1 MSLKSEMK
9 VEDVI
14 IIGAGPAGISCAIQ
28 LKRYGIEPLIF
39 EKNETGGMLRYANL
53 VENYPGFPNGITGID
68 LVGLFKKHIEKNNI
82 NICSENVI
90 SVKYSEQLFFIET
103 AGDVFN
109 SKVLVIAS
117 GTKPNKKT
125 GVVVPSGLEKNVLY
139 DITLVMGCSGK
150 KIVIAGAGDLA
161 IDYSMTLGRKNDV
174 TVINRSDK
182 IKCIPALLKRIES
195 LINFR
200 YIEKTFVK
208 NIMPQSPDGINIEC
222 ESKGKPLTLTAEYLI
237 FSIGRL
243 PQLDFIGEEFNEISD
258 ELEFNGKLFRIGD
271 VNNLY
276 FRQTAIA
283 AGDGIKT
290 AMQINDILK

>member
-1 MSLKSEMK
+1 MK

-39 EKNETGGMLRYANL
+39 EKNEIGGMLRYANL
-53 VENYPGFPNGITGID
+53 VENYPGFPNGIRGID
-68 LVGLFKKHIEKNNI
+68 LAGLFKKQIEKNTI
-82 NICSENVI
+82 NICNENVL

-103 AGDVFN
+103 AGEVFN

-117 GTKPNKKT
+117 GTKPNQKT
-125 GVVVPSGLEKNVLY
+125 GVVIPAGLEKNVLY
-139 DITLVMGCSGK
+139 DIAPVMGCSGE

-161 IDYSMTLGRKNDV
+161 IDYSMTLGTKNDV

-200 YIEKTFVK
+200 YIEKTIIK
-208 NIMPQSPDGINIEC
+208 NIIPQSPDGIIVEC
-222 ESKGKPLTLTAEYLI
+222 ESNGKPLKLSADYLI

-243 PQLDFIGEEFNEISD
+243 PQLDFIGEEFKEISD

-283 AGDGIKT
+283 SGDGIKT